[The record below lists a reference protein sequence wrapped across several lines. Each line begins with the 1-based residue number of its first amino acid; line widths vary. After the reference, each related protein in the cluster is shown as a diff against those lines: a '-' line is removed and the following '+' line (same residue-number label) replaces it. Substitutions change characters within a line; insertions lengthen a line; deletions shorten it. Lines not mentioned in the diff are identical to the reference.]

1 MPANRHYWHLLK
13 GPDSK
18 SRSIGRAVTANSCLP
33 APNLFSGN
41 VSGHLIGK
49 HVLFEEPFLARR
61 PLQGASRRKF
71 SSSQEI
77 AVEPAERIRR
87 ATINRVKSE
96 QAIRRSASLLKGT
109 KKLIEHKTH
118 APQPSAA
125 RTNVAPKP
133 SEVMRQEARIVREHS
148 RQAIEKSRAARQRN
162 MVLGNK
168 PSSREH

>member
-1 MPANRHYWHLLK
+1 
-13 GPDSK
+13 
-18 SRSIGRAVTANSCLP
+18 LP

-125 RTNVAPKP
+125 RANLAPKA

-148 RQAIEKSRAARQRN
+148 RQAIEKSKAARQRN
-162 MVLGNK
+162 MVRGNK